1 MPPLILG
8 IAEKAILT
16 KLCITTKVV
25 ESVI

>member
-1 MPPLILG
+1 VPPLILG
-8 IAEKAILT
+8 NAEKAVLT